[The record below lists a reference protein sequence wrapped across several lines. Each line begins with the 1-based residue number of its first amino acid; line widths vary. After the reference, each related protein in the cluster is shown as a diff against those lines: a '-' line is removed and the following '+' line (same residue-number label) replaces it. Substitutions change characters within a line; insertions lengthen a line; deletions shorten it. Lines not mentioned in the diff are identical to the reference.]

1 MHFIFWDELGK
12 KEQMEI
18 QKCFF
23 NKKEGSRG
31 KIGQMASVSMKIGS
45 KIICWK
51 MLIILDP
58 NGDWKKRLFEECL
71 MDDIKSLNK
80 FYLDTFLK
88 YSSWASSI
96 LKSLGER
103 KRY

>member
-1 MHFIFWDELGK
+1 
-12 KEQMEI
+12 MEI

-31 KIGQMASVSMKIGS
+31 NVGQMASVSVKIGS

-58 NGDWKKRLFEECL
+58 NGDWKKRLE
-71 MDDIKSLNK
+71 NV
-80 FYLDTFLK
+80 
-88 YSSWASSI
+88 
-96 LKSLGER
+96 
-103 KRY
+103 